1 METDAQQYLEELIA
15 RNFSQH
21 TIQAYRRDINAFIK
35 YLQNHKRNM
44 NSVDFHDIRNFIYE
58 LHRQGNSART
68 ISRKLSTLRGF
79 YRYLLRIGAVAAD
92 PTEQVSTPRVRKP
105 LPDVLTE
112 DVVASAIENAPV
124 EKDIEIRDV
133 AIIELLYGTGI
144 RRAELAGLDLDAVK
158 EKFIH
163 VIGKGNKERIVPLT
177 KKAREALNAYM
188 KVRPALVNVN
198 KPEQALFLS
207 RLGGRLTTRQIA
219 RRVEKLLRNVSG
231 AKRLSPHILRHSY
244 ATHLMD
250 HGADLREIQEL
261 LGHASPNVTQ
271 NYTHVSTERLVKV
284 YKQAHPRAGKPKEN
298 LMKTTLSARRFTPT
312 EKLQDFATKEINKLE
327 RYFNGDISSEIILE
341 ENGNLKVVD
350 IRLNALGKTFK
361 TRVED
366 DDFYKII
373 PKAVNKLEKQLKS
386 RKSKVYNR

>member
-1 METDAQQYLEELIA
+1 MNTDTQQYLEELAA

-21 TIQAYRRDINAFIK
+21 TLQAYRKDIRTYIK
-35 YLQNHKRNM
+35 YLQDHRRNIKGA
-44 NSVDFHDIRNFIYE
+44 DFHDIRSFVYE

-79 YRYLLRIGAVAAD
+79 YRYLLRIGAVATD
-92 PTEQVSTPRVRKP
+92 PTELVFAPREKIA
-105 LPDVLTE
+105 LPDVLPE

-124 EKDIEIRDV
+124 GKDIEIRDI

-144 RRAELAGLDLDAVK
+144 RRAELAGLDLASVK

-177 KKAREALNAYM
+177 EKAREALKAYK
-188 KVRPALVNVN
+188 KVRPALVNVR

-207 RLGGRLTTRQIA
+207 QLGGRLTTRQIA

-284 YKQAHPRAGKPKEN
+284 YKQAHPRAGKHKED
-298 LMKTTLSARRFTPT
+298 L
-312 EKLQDFATKEINKLE
+312 
-327 RYFNGDISSEIILE
+327 
-341 ENGNLKVVD
+341 
-350 IRLNALGKTFK
+350 
-361 TRVED
+361 
-366 DDFYKII
+366 
-373 PKAVNKLEKQLKS
+373 
-386 RKSKVYNR
+386 

>member
-1 METDAQQYLEELIA
+1 LKTDPQQYLEELAA

-21 TIQAYRRDINAFIK
+21 TIQAYRKDIKAYLKF
-35 YLQNHKRNM
+35 LQNHKRN
-44 NSVDFHDIRNFIYE
+44 VKGADFQDIRNFVYE

-68 ISRKLSTLRGF
+68 ISRKFSTLRGF
-79 YRYLLRIGAVAAD
+79 YRYLLRIGVVSKD
-92 PTEQVSTPRVRKP
+92 PTEQISTPRVKRA
-105 LPDVLTE
+105 LPDVLPE

-124 EKDIEIRDV
+124 GKDIEIRDI

-144 RRAELAGLDLDAVK
+144 RRAELAGLDLNSVK

-177 KKAREALNAYM
+177 EKAREALKAYK
-188 KVRPALVNVN
+188 KVRSALVNMN
-198 KPEQALFLS
+198 KMEQALFLS
-207 RLGGRLTTRQIA
+207 QLGGRLTTRQIA

-250 HGADLREIQEL
+250 RGADLREIQEL

-284 YKQAHPRAGKPKEN
+284 YKQAHPRAGKPKE
-298 LMKTTLSARRFTPT
+298 
-312 EKLQDFATKEINKLE
+312 D
-327 RYFNGDISSEIILE
+327 
-341 ENGNLKVVD
+341 
-350 IRLNALGKTFK
+350 
-361 TRVED
+361 
-366 DDFYKII
+366 
-373 PKAVNKLEKQLKS
+373 
-386 RKSKVYNR
+386 